1 MKKVLSA
8 VFALGI
14 ALVFSTPAFS
24 HAAIVKSTPQKNSI
38 LIELP
43 SEFRIE
49 FNEDLLVIGDEDP
62 NVLKVTSPSG
72 IQVSGPS
79 EVAGPFI
86 FAPNSSTKVELG
98 PYRVVYRIVSAD
110 GHVVEGEYSF
120 EVKKVDSHNHNTSD
134 SEEAEDADPVV
145 TAEATPY
152 VVGTQ
157 DTNSHNS
164 FLHLHAEHIILSL
177 IAMAIIAMWF
187 LIARSK
193 NKE

>member
-1 MKKVLSA
+1 MKKVLGA
-8 VFALGI
+8 VFSLGI

-24 HAAIVKSTPQKNSI
+24 HSAFIKSNPERDSI
-38 LIELP
+38 IKELP

-49 FNEDLLVIGDEDP
+49 FNEDLLKVGEEDP

-72 IQVSGPS
+72 VQISGPS

-86 FAPNSSTKVELG
+86 FAPNSSTEVESG
-98 PYRVVYRIVSAD
+98 AYRVIYRIVSAD

-120 EVKKVDSHNHNTSD
+120 EVKKSNSHNHNTSD
-134 SEEAEDADPVV
+134 AGEVKDVDPVV

-152 VVGTQ
+152 VVETQ
-157 DTNSHNS
+157 ESDSHNS
-164 FLHLHAEHIILSL
+164 FLHLHADHIVLGL
-177 IAMAIIAMWF
+177 IALAIIAIWF

-193 NKE
+193 TEE